1 VKTGC
6 NTLVA
11 LHPVFYD
18 PFLTT
23 PLQNGHLTRSLS
35 KGVIGCSVTL
45 LVLVGDEVLFA
56 YAANGAAPIVGK
68 ILKRGAGSDTA
79 VGIALCGVI
88 NVAARLAHIFHAGFL
103 LS

>member
-6 NTLVA
+6 NTLA
-11 LHPVFYD
+11 GSHPVF
-18 PFLTT
+18 FNT
-23 PLQNGHLTRSLS
+23 S
-35 KGVIGCSVTL
+35 
-45 LVLVGDEVLFA
+45 VLVGDEVLFA